1 MAYRF
6 NSGLGGVT
14 CDVCNI
20 LFDTDLSHIEC
31 RELYG
36 DEHYCTKCASEMS
49 WLRRWFWRMRSLW
62 RLYRL
67 KKVTQKISKTVK
79 NPKRRLNN

>member
-20 LFDTDLSHIEC
+20 LFDTDLSYREC
-31 RELYG
+31 SELYG
-36 DEHYCTKCASEMS
+36 TTHYCTKCASELHWFRWWLWRMS
-49 WLRRWFWRMRSLW
+49 GLLRRQN
-62 RLYRL
+62 L
-67 KKVTQKISKTVK
+67 KTFFK
-79 NPKRRLNN
+79 NH